1 MFFRRSLYPL
11 AVLFLA
17 SSVLVGCSDL
27 SKREQRTLTG
37 GAIGAAGGALLVAV
51 TGGSILAGT
60 LIGGGAGA
68 AIGGLTD
75 IGE

>member
-1 MFFRRSLYPL
+1 MFFRRLMYPI
-11 AVLFLA
+11 VGLFFA

-27 SKREQRTLTG
+27 TEREQRTLTG

-51 TGGSILAGT
+51 TGGSVLAAT